1 LDGLR
6 LEKKQL
12 HAEEAQM
19 AKRHLLLVEKGV
31 ATDALHHGVLSQA
44 VQEKLL
50 ADIDGRLLRLESAEP
65 DGRSSELEQF
75 PGNED
80 GRNAVE

>member
-1 LDGLR
+1 
-6 LEKKQL
+6 
-12 HAEEAQM
+12 M
-19 AKRHLLLVEKGV
+19 ARRHLLLVEKGV
-31 ATDALHHGVLSQA
+31 ATDALHHGVLSQV

-65 DGRSSELEQF
+65 DGRSVEQEQF

-80 GRNAVE
+80 RPEHCRVTGVRLLGIVP